1 VSDDVER
8 VLGVEVKRPAKE
20 LFPGI
25 TKLDVAE
32 YFAAVGDDMVRHLRD
47 RPLNLDRYPDG
58 IGGRK
63 LFTQAIPG
71 HFPESLVGRVTVPKR
86 DGTVTHAMV
95 DRPEALVY
103 LAGQAVIA
111 LHAWT
116 SRRDRLDRPDRL
128 IIDFDPQVDDFA
140 AIRSAAIQAG
150 DLYRECGLEPFA
162 MVTGSRGIHVVAPLR
177 RTSDHARVAEVAR
190 AMARVLVE
198 RDPEGLTT
206 EFSIAKRGDRT
217 YVDVGRVRWGHT
229 AVSPY
234 SIRPKVQAPVA
245 TPLRWEELG
254 GDALRPDGFTI
265 RDVPKRLRTGG
276 EPWADIAEH
285 ARGLGGARRFLRLSG
300 R

>member
-1 VSDDVER
+1 VSEDVATVR
-8 VLGVEVKRPAKE
+8 GVDVKRPSKE

-25 TKLDVAE
+25 TKRDVAE
-32 YFAAVGDDMVRHLRD
+32 YFAAVGEDMVRHVRD
-47 RPLNLDRYPDG
+47 RPVNLDRYPDG

-63 LFTQAIPG
+63 LFTQAIPS
-71 HFPESLVGRVTVPKR
+71 HFPERLVGRVTVPKK

-95 DRPEALVY
+95 NRPEGLVY

-128 IIDFDPQVDDFA
+128 IIDLDPQVDDFA
-140 AIRSAAIQAG
+140 AIRRAARECG

-162 MVTGSRGIHVVAPLR
+162 MVTGSRGIHVVAPLK
-177 RTSDHARVAEVAR
+177 RTSDHAGVADVAR
-190 AMARVLVE
+190 AMAKVLVE

-234 SIRPKVQAPVA
+234 SIRARPHAPVA

-254 GDALRPDGFTI
+254 DDALEPDGFTI
-265 RDVPKRLRTGG
+265 GDVPKRLRAQGD
-276 EPWADIAEH
+276 PWAEIDEH
-285 ARGLGGARRFLRLSG
+285 ARGLGAARRQLRLS
-300 R
+300 